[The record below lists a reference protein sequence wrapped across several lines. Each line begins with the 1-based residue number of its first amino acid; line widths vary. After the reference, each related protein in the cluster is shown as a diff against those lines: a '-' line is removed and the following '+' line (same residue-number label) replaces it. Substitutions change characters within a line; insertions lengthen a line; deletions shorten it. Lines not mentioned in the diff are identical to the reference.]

1 MSETLYVDVSW
12 LLDVQEAAL
21 GTEDVSVTDYSALV
35 AAVARHKTR
44 MPTLETSNPDAAWRA
59 AALLHT
65 IARLEPL
72 PHRNSLVAAFVAAQ
86 YMDQSAQGI
95 DPPYG
100 ALSDLIRKVRE
111 SRLTIYE
118 VADTL
123 RSWRI

>member
-1 MSETLYVDVSW
+1 MILHIDVSW

-21 GTEDVSVTDYSALV
+21 GHEDVTVTDYSALV

-44 MPTLETSNPDAAWRA
+44 MPTLETSDPDTAWRA

-72 PHRNSLVAAFVAAQ
+72 PHRNGLFAAFIAAQ
-86 YMDQSAQGI
+86 YMDQSGEGI
-95 DPPYG
+95 DPPHG
-100 ALSDLIRKVRE
+100 ALSDLVRKVRDT
-111 SRLTIYE
+111 RLSIYA

-123 RSWRI
+123 RSWRL

>member
-1 MSETLYVDVSW
+1 MILYIDVSW

-21 GTEDVSVTDYSALV
+21 GHDDVTVTDYSAIV

-44 MPTLETSNPDAAWRA
+44 IPTLATSDPDTAWRA

-65 IARLEPL
+65 IVRLEPL
-72 PHRNSLVAAFVAAQ
+72 PHRNSLFAAFVTAQ
-86 YMDQSAQGI
+86 YMDQSGDGI

-111 SRLTIYE
+111 TRLSIYE
-118 VADTL
+118 IADTL
-123 RSWRI
+123 RSWRL

>member
-1 MSETLYVDVSW
+1 MVLHIDVSW

-21 GTEDVSVTDYSALV
+21 GHEDVSVTDYSALV

-44 MPTLETSNPDAAWRA
+44 MPTLEASDPDTAWRA

-65 IARLEPL
+65 VVRLEPL
-72 PHRNSLVAAFVAAQ
+72 PHRNSLFAAFVAAQ
-86 YMDQSAQGI
+86 YMDQSGEGI

-100 ALSDLIRKVRE
+100 ALSDLVRKVRD
-111 SRLTIYE
+111 SRLDIYA
-118 VADTL
+118 VAEAL